1 MKSIILLF
9 IILLTN
15 NVYGWDT
22 ITIIPSDKKVTIDGQ
37 SLVIDEFPNTIDCTA
52 IKVTKEDGVFVET
65 KHGHYR
71 NNDIDLE
78 PYIRAWTR
86 QKEKNSNPPP
96 VIKQEETRSNILSII
111 LIMRL
116 QLQAI
121 QLELEDDPTN
131 KELKDEETR
140 LKIIY
145 DSYKKKL
152 KN

>member
-1 MKSIILLF
+1 MKNIILLF
-9 IILLTN
+9 IILTT

-37 SLVIDEFPNTIDCTA
+37 SLVIDEFPNTIDCNA

-65 KHGHYR
+65 KNGHYR

-78 PYIRAWTR
+78 PFIRAWTK

-96 VIKQEETRSNILSII
+96 VIKQEETRANILSII
-111 LIMRL
+111 IIMRL

-121 QLELEDDPTN
+121 RLELEEDPTN
-131 KELKDEETR
+131 QELKDEENR
-140 LKIIY
+140 LKNIY